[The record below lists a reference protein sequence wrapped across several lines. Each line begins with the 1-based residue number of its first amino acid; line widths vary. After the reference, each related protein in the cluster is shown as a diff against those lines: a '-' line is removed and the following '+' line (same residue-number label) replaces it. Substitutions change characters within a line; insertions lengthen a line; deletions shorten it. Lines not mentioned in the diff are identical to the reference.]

1 MILNLDTMTKS
12 DVILDMVHKYPQ
24 KVRIKL
30 SEVLEQRGLT
40 QGDLHLM
47 TGIRAATLSEI
58 ANGKKQSF
66 YFVHL
71 VAIMCALRITDIRE
85 IIDVEFEENVK
96 EAWKEEMHGY
106 EKGLTGEQQ
115 REVEENATKLA
126 LESVKRK
133 KN

>member
-1 MILNLDTMTKS
+1 MILNLDTMTNS
-12 DVILDMVHKYPQ
+12 EVILDMVHKYPQ

-30 SEVLEQRGLT
+30 SEVLDQRGLT

-85 IIDVEFEENVK
+85 IIDVEFEEDVK
-96 EAWKEEMHGY
+96 EAWKEEMTGY

-115 REVEENATKLA
+115 REVEANATKLA
-126 LESVKRK
+126 LASVKRK
-133 KN
+133 K

>member
-12 DVILDMVHKYPQ
+12 EVILDMVHKYPQ

-30 SEVLEQRGLT
+30 SEVLEKRGLT

-96 EAWKEEMHGY
+96 DAWKEEMHGY

-133 KN
+133 KK